1 MKNFAFE
8 KYFLKTNSRW
18 LSNLYDRINSIAKN
32 LGLNDLEIN
41 PDSRFGVV
49 VFCRMGD
56 SEFALKL
63 VDIGSSKGQNEL
75 MALEKLNYSFMH
87 QVIHLAYD
95 KGYYITERAF
105 KLSLPPF
112 NDVNGRFNV
121 VLPIFKSVIAEW
133 PNNPAGKDNYLP
145 KYLSMVESLKSYD
158 LPQTIINDIQQ
169 AAKLYNDLF
178 GGAICRLVHGDLH
191 EKNLLLHRGKLV
203 AIDPLGGNSPFE
215 FEFTKYIENQLFVLS
230 NKDEIDNALD
240 LLLSKFSMLGVDVK
254 RLVSALYIDSVE
266 RTSKSFLLEDS
277 MEIINKGIERIKII
291 KERI

>member
-8 KYFLKTNSRW
+8 KYFLKTNSKW
-18 LSNLYDRINSIAKN
+18 LSNLYDRINSIAEN
-32 LGLNDLEIN
+32 LGLSDLKIN
-41 PDSRFGVV
+41 PESRFGVV

-63 VDIGSSKGQNEL
+63 VDMGSIKGQNEL

-87 QVIHLAYD
+87 QVTHLSYD
-95 KGYYITERAF
+95 NGYYLTEKAF
-105 KLSLPPF
+105 ELSLPSC

-121 VLPIFKSVIAEW
+121 VLPIFKSVVAEW
-133 PNNPAGKDNYLP
+133 VNNPAGKDNYLP
-145 KYLSMVESLKSYD
+145 KYLSMVESLKCYE

-169 AAKLYNDLF
+169 AAKLYNELF

-203 AIDPLGGNSPFE
+203 AIDPLGGNAPLE
-215 FEFTKYIENQLFVLS
+215 FEFTKYIENQIFLLS
-230 NKDEIDNALD
+230 NEKEINEALD
-240 LLLSKFSMLGVDVK
+240 LLLNKFSMIGVDVK
-254 RLVSALYIDSVE
+254 RLISALYIDSVE
-266 RTSKSFLLEDS
+266 RTSKSFLLGDS
-277 MEIINKGIERIKII
+277 MGIINKGIERIKII